1 MSAAVRR
8 LRSSPQRAPLP
19 FGRQPPAGR
28 HVTGSLSAGS
38 GCLDTAPSRLA
49 GLITARSSASLDQVP
64 RSESGEA
71 GVTPLTG
78 LRRVQTVRL
87 GYPSRRAALRVDDPD
102 ALEEFYT
109 LAAPRG

>member
-1 MSAAVRR
+1 MMSAAVRR

-38 GCLDTAPSRLA
+38 GCLDIAPSRLT
-49 GLITARSSASLDQVP
+49 GLITARSSASLDRVP
-64 RSESGEA
+64 GSESGEA

-78 LRRVQTVRL
+78 LRRLHPVRL
-87 GYPSRRAALRVDDPD
+87 GYPSRGAAPQVNDPG

-109 LAAPRG
+109 LA